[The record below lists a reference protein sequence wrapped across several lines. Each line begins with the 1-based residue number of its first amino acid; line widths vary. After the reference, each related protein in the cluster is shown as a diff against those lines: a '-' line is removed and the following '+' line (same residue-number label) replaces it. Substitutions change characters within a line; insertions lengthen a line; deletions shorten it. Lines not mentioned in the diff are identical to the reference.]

1 MTNET
6 SKTRLVR
13 SEDFDKKYLQ
23 GKVLDI
29 GAGKDRVCVNADGFD
44 IDDGDAN
51 RILDFLERTSY
62 DTVYSSH
69 CLEHMLDPPQALR
82 QWWEL
87 VKPSGYLVL
96 VVPDEDLYEQ
106 GIWPSIF
113 NADHKATFRM
123 DSSPSWSPVSY
134 DVRSLVSTLPKATII
149 SVERHDMHYDYR
161 LMAKPGETQ
170 RPKTFLVK
178 YLYRIARQMPAN
190 TKLTCRRW
198 VDKFARFRKIPVDQ
212 TLGPALAQIQVIAQ
226 KQLTRCEPSNAEN
239 NNAS

>member
-1 MTNET
+1 MANET

-13 SEDFDKKYLQ
+13 GEDFDEKYLQ
-23 GKVLDI
+23 GTVLDI
-29 GAGKDRVCVNADGFD
+29 GAGTDRVCANADGFD

-51 RILDFLERTSY
+51 QILGFLERESY

-69 CLEHMLDPPQALR
+69 CLEHMFDPPQALK

-87 VKPSGYLVL
+87 IKPGGHLVL

-113 NADHKATFRM
+113 NADHKATFRL
-123 DSSPSWSPVSY
+123 DSDSSWSPVSHE
-134 DVRSLVSTLPKATII
+134 VRSLVCSLPGATVLSIK
-149 SVERHDMHYDYR
+149 RHDMHYDYL
-161 LMAKPGETQ
+161 LMAKPGEAW
-170 RPKTFLVK
+170 RPKTLFVK
-178 YLYRIARQMPAN
+178 YLYRIARQMPA
-190 TKLTCRRW
+190 KIKPACRKW

-226 KQLTRCEPSNAEN
+226 KQQIKGNY
-239 NNAS
+239 